1 MAKLVNDKENKR
13 YYLLDAIRGI
23 CILGMIVY
31 HTLFD
36 IVAFF
41 GVNISPAVMT
51 AVDIVRDF
59 GACCFIALSGICI
72 HFGKK
77 PVRRAVILFCASAV
91 VSIVTYIVLPEM
103 PVIFG
108 ILNFMWMASVIIM
121 PLKKVFDKLPA
132 VLFTVIC
139 FILFIVTFEV
149 SDCYL
154 GYYGFRIAPLP
165 EALYCNYFTALLG
178 FPFYGFSSSDYFPLL
193 PWIFM
198 FFFGFFLWNVMS
210 RSKKIF
216 RILSFR
222 IRFLEK
228 IGKYSLYIYIAH
240 QPLVMG
246 ILLLITYII
255 SLK

>member
-1 MAKLVNDKENKR
+1 MVKPTKAEEARR

-41 GVNISPAVMT
+41 GVNLSSAFMT

-77 PVRRAVILFCASAV
+77 PFKRSIILFAASAL
-91 VSIVTYIVLPEM
+91 VSIVTYIVLPSM

-108 ILNFMWMASVIIM
+108 ILNFMWLASVIIY
-121 PLKKVFDKLPA
+121 PLKGFFDKMPA
-132 VLFTVIC
+132 PLCSAVC

-149 SDCYL
+149 SDRYL
-154 GYYGFRIAPLP
+154 GYYGFKIVPLP
-165 EALYCNYFTALLG
+165 ECLYGNYITALFG
-178 FPFYGFSSSDYFPLL
+178 FPFLEFSSSDYFPLI

-198 FFFGFFLWNVMS
+198 FFFGFFLWNVIS
-210 RSKKIF
+210 RNKNVL

-222 IRFLEK
+222 IRFFEK

-240 QPLVMG
+240 QPVVMG
-246 ILLLITYII
+246 ILLLIAYIL
-255 SLK
+255 SK